1 MPSLDV
7 VSKTNIA
14 EVDNVVNGMGREVK
28 QRFDLNGTMCS
39 IERSGNTLTIT
50 ADNNML
56 LRQMHDLLYRH
67 CGRRGVDSRFL
78 DFKSPQNAAK
88 GSLRQEVLIRQ
99 GIDQALGKQ
108 IIKMVKDSKLKV
120 QVAIQGDEL
129 RISGKKRDDLQV
141 TIKSI
146 KEMEIKLPLQ
156 YINFRD

>member
-14 EVDNVVNGMGREVK
+14 EVDNALNGIAREVK
-28 QRFDLNGTMCS
+28 QRYDLKGRMCS
-39 IERSGNTLTIT
+39 IERSDTTLTIT

-56 LRQMHDLLYRH
+56 LRQMHDLLYTY
-67 CGRRGVDSRFL
+67 CARRGVDRGFL
-78 DFKSPQNAAK
+78 DFKSPQNATK

-108 IIKMVKDSKLKV
+108 IIKMVKGSKLKV

-129 RISGKKRDDLQV
+129 RISGKKRDDLQL
-141 TIKSI
+141 TIESI
-146 KEMEIKLPLQ
+146 KEMKVTLPLQ
-156 YINFRD
+156 YVNFRD

>member
-14 EVDNVVNGMGREVK
+14 EVDNALNGVAREVK
-28 QRFDLNGTMCS
+28 QRFDLKDKMCS

-50 ADNNML
+50 ADNDIL
-56 LRQMHDLLYRH
+56 LRQMHDLLYTY
-67 CGRRGVDSRFL
+67 CAKRGVDIRYL

-108 IIKMVKDSKLKV
+108 IIKMIKGSKLKV

-129 RISGKKRDDLQV
+129 RISGKKRDDLQL
-141 TIKSI
+141 TIESI
-146 KEMEIKLPLQ
+146 KEMEIPLPLQ

>member
-14 EVDNVVNGMGREVK
+14 EVDNVVNGMVREIK
-28 QRFDLNGTMCS
+28 QRFDFKGTMCS

-56 LRQMHDLLYRH
+56 LGQMHDLLYRH

>member
-14 EVDNVVNGMGREVK
+14 EVDNAVNGIAREVK
-28 QRFDLNGTMCS
+28 QRFDLRDRMCS
-39 IERSGNTLTIT
+39 IERSGNTLTVT

-56 LRQMHDLLYRH
+56 LRQMHDLLYTY
-67 CGRRGVDSRFL
+67 CARRGVDSGFL

-108 IIKMVKDSKLKV
+108 IIKMIKGSKLKV

-129 RISGKKRDDLQV
+129 RISGKKRDDLQL
-141 TIKSI
+141 TIESI
-146 KEMEIKLPLQ
+146 KEMKITVPLQ